1 MKKSIAHISNI
12 ISYEAEMIGVSVC
25 ELAAGMLTAM
35 LMSESCDKCHIH
47 WLELQSKLD
56 TLISEASNE
65 NSNS

>member
-1 MKKSIAHISNI
+1 MKKSIAYINNI

-35 LMSESCDKCHIH
+35 LMSESCDKCHIQ

-56 TLISEASNE
+56 TLISERSNE
-65 NSNS
+65 NSY